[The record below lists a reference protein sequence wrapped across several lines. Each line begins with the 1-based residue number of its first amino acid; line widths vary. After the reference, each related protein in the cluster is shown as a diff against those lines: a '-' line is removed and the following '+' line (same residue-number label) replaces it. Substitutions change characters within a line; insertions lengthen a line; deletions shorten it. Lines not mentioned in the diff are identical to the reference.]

1 MADDTSRTTAFT
13 VPTRPATRKRR
24 PKRRAGSHRLRVI
37 PFGGLGE
44 IGKNMMVLECGPDIV
59 IVDAGLMFPSEDL
72 LGIDLL
78 IPDFTYV
85 LENKDRVR
93 GIVITHG
100 HEDHI
105 GALPYL
111 VHALNVPV
119 YASKLTAR
127 LIAASSKQRSARS
140 KLDLREVAP
149 GEQVS
154 FGTISVEFFPVCH
167 SIPDA
172 MGLIV
177 HTPIGTVVH
186 TGDFKLDHTPV
197 IGEPT
202 DLHRLALIGTR
213 QVLLLLSDSTYVEL
227 PGYTPSEEVVADA
240 LDRII
245 AAAPGRVIIATF
257 SSLVSR
263 IQQVMDIATKY
274 KRSIVITGRSMENI
288 VKVASDA
295 GYLRIP
301 PKALCRYEQVQN
313 LPHEKIVILTTG
325 TQGEPTSA
333 LVRMA
338 NREHAQIRIVPGDT
352 VVMSATPIPGN
363 EATVSKTIDNLFRLG
378 ANVIYGSASN
388 AHVHGHASQEELKT
402 ILNLVK
408 PKYFVPVHG
417 EYRHLA
423 RHALIA
429 EQMGIP
435 KDNVFLLENG
445 DVLEL
450 TATSGKV
457 VGKVPASDIVANGL
471 VTGALD
477 TRMLRDRRIL
487 SRDGI
492 VVVSVAL
499 SPQNGNLAAPPE
511 VVSKGFVDARDDSE
525 LVSGIRKEV
534 TLIASRRPLPKRK
547 STMEARIREAL
558 ARYLYDETH
567 RRPVIVPVVTGL
579 ETHGKE

>member
-1 MADDTSRTTAFT
+1 MTDDTSRTTAVT

-24 PKRRAGSHRLRVI
+24 PRRRQSPHRLRII
-37 PFGGLGE
+37 PLGGLGE

-85 LENKDRVR
+85 IENKDRVR

-111 VHALNVPV
+111 AQSLAVPV

-127 LIAASSKQRSARS
+127 LIAASSKQKTARS
-140 KLDLREVAP
+140 KLDLRETAP
-149 GEQVS
+149 GEKIAL
-154 FGTISVEFFPVCH
+154 GCMSVEFFPVCH

-172 MGLIV
+172 MGLIIS
-177 HTPIGTVVH
+177 TPLGTVVH

-202 DLHRLALIGTR
+202 DLHRLALIGTT

-227 PGYTPSEEVVADA
+227 PGYTPSEEIVADS

-245 AAAPGRVIIATF
+245 SGAPGRVIIATF
-257 SSLVSR
+257 SSLIAR
-263 IQQVMDIATKY
+263 LQQAMNIAAKY
-274 KRSIVITGRSMENI
+274 KRSVFITGRSMENI
-288 VKVASDA
+288 VKIASDA
-295 GYLRIP
+295 GYLKVP
-301 PKALCRYEQVQN
+301 PKTLMRYEQIQN
-313 LPHEKIVILTTG
+313 LPHDKIVILTTG

-338 NREHAQIRIVPGDT
+338 NREHPQIRILPGDT
-352 VVMSATPIPGN
+352 VIMSATPIPGN

-378 ANVIYGSASN
+378 ANVVYGSGSN
-388 AHVHGHASQEELKT
+388 AHVHGHGSQEELKT

-435 KDNVFLLENG
+435 KENVFLLDNG

-450 TATSGKV
+450 TPTSGKV
-457 VGKVPASDIVANGL
+457 IGKVPASDIVANGL

-477 TRMLRDRRIL
+477 TKMLRDRRIL

-499 SPQNGNLAAPPE
+499 SPQDGQLAAPPE
-511 VVSKGFVDARDDSE
+511 IVSKGFVDSGGNSE
-525 LVSGIRKEV
+525 LVSGARKVV
-534 TLIASRRPLPKRK
+534 TAAAMRRPAPKRK
-547 STMEARIREAL
+547 ATMEARVREAV
-558 ARYLYDETH
+558 AKYLYDETH
-567 RRPVIVPVVTGL
+567 RRPVIIPVVTGL
-579 ETHGKE
+579 DSHGKE

>member
-1 MADDTSRTTAFT
+1 
-13 VPTRPATRKRR
+13 
-24 PKRRAGSHRLRVI
+24 LRVI
-37 PFGGLGE
+37 PLGGLGE
-44 IGKNMMVLECGPDIV
+44 IGKNMMVFEYGADIIV
-59 IVDAGLMFPSEDL
+59 VDAGLMFPSEDL

-93 GIVITHG
+93 GVVITHG

-111 VHALNVPV
+111 AQSLSVPV
-119 YASKLTAR
+119 YASKLTVR
-127 LIAASSKQRSARS
+127 LIAASSKQKSARS

-149 GEQVS
+149 GEKITLGS
-154 FGTISVEFFPVCH
+154 MSVEFFPVCH

-202 DLHRLALIGTR
+202 DLHRLALIGTK

-227 PGYTPSEEVVADA
+227 PGYTPSEEVVADS

-245 AAAPGRVIIATF
+245 GAAPGRVIIATF

-263 IQQVMDIATKY
+263 LQQALDIAAKY
-274 KRSIVITGRSMENI
+274 KRSVIITGRSMENI

-301 PKALCRYEQVQN
+301 PKTLSRYEHVQN
-313 LPHEKIVILTTG
+313 LPREKIVILTTG

-338 NREHAQIRIVPGDT
+338 NREHPQIRIVPGDT

-363 EATVSKTIDNLFRLG
+363 EATVSRTIDNLFRLG

-388 AHVHGHASQEELKT
+388 AHVHGHGSQEELKT
-402 ILNLVK
+402 ILNLVR
-408 PKYFVPVHG
+408 PKYFMPVHG

-435 KDNVFLLENG
+435 KENVFLLDNG

-450 TATSGKV
+450 TETTGKV
-457 VGKVPASDIVANGL
+457 VGKVPANDIVANGL
-471 VTGALD
+471 MTGALD
-477 TRMLRDRRIL
+477 TRMLHDRRIL

-499 SPQNGNLAAPPE
+499 LRRNGELAGPPE
-511 VVSKGFVDARDDSE
+511 IVSKGFVDARVNSE
-525 LVSGIRKEV
+525 LLAGAQKVV
-534 TLIASRRPLPKRK
+534 TTVATRRPLPKRR
-547 STMEARIREAL
+547 STLEARIREAL
-558 ARYLYDETH
+558 SRYLYNETH

-579 ETHGKE
+579 ETHGED

>member
-1 MADDTSRTTAFT
+1 MS
-13 VPTRPATRKRR
+13 
-24 PKRRAGSHRLRVI
+24 SHRLRII
-37 PFGGLGE
+37 PLGGVGE
-44 IGKNMMVLECGPDIV
+44 IGKNMMVLECGPDMV
-59 IVDAGLMFPSEDL
+59 IIDAGFMFPSEDM

-85 LENKDRVR
+85 LENKERVR

-111 VHALNVPV
+111 AQSLSVPV

-127 LIAASSKQRSARS
+127 LIQSSSKQKNART
-140 KLDLREVAP
+140 KLDLREMSA
-149 GEQVS
+149 GEKMS
-154 FGTISVEFFPVCH
+154 FGTMSVEFFPVCH

-177 HTPIGTVVH
+177 QTPIGTVVH

-213 QVLLLLSDSTYVEL
+213 QVLLLMSDSTYAEL
-227 PGYTPSEEVVADA
+227 PGYTPSEEVVEDS

-245 AAAPGRVIIATF
+245 SGAPGRVIIATF

-263 IQQVMDIATKY
+263 LQQAMDIAAKY
-274 KRSIVITGRSMENI
+274 KRSVIVTGRSMENI

-301 PKALCRYEQVQN
+301 PKTLSRYEQVQN
-313 LPHEKIVILTTG
+313 HPHERIVVLTTG

-338 NREHAQIRIVPGDT
+338 NKEHQQIRIVPGDT

-363 EATVSKTIDNLFRLG
+363 EKTVSRTINNLFRLG
-378 ANVIYGSASN
+378 ANVIYGAASH
-388 AHVHGHASQEELKT
+388 AHVHGHGSQEELKT

-408 PKYFVPVHG
+408 PKYFVPIHG

-423 RHALIA
+423 RHALMA
-429 EQMGIP
+429 EQMGIS
-435 KDNVFLLENG
+435 KENVFLLEVG

-450 TATSGKV
+450 TGNSGKV
-457 VGKVPASDIVANGL
+457 VGKVPANDIVANGL

-477 TRMLRDRRIL
+477 TKMLRDRRIL

-499 SPQNGNLAAPPE
+499 SPQTGKLAGPPE
-511 VVSKGFVDARDDSE
+511 IVSKGFVDWRGNNE
-525 LVSGIRKEV
+525 LVAGAQRVV
-534 TLIASRRPLPKRK
+534 TTIASHRPLPKRK
-547 STMEARIREAL
+547 STVEARIREAL
-558 ARYLYDETH
+558 AKYLYDETH
-567 RRPVIVPVVTGL
+567 RRPVIMPLVTGL
-579 ETHGKE
+579 ESDDKE